1 MISFSQ
7 ISSTAARDR
16 GEIKLGETDLLM
28 HDSFTAPECCGPA
41 AKSDLAIARVFVGDA
56 MSRIFWD
63 DYG

>member
-1 MISFSQ
+1 
-7 ISSTAARDR
+7 
-16 GEIKLGETDLLM
+16 M

-41 AKSDLAIARVFVGDA
+41 AKSDLAIAREFVGDA